1 LGVVTRALALAVVL
15 AAASCGEGSATE
27 EPAAP
32 AETSVEVTLWP
43 NGRGAGPEHSALL
56 ECNPSGGTH
65 DRPEE
70 ACAALAEQE
79 DALDPVPGGVAC
91 TQIYGGPLE
100 ARVFGTVG
108 GREVDVFFNRT
119 NGCEIDRWDRLAPV
133 LEISAGKAG
142 PR

>member
-1 LGVVTRALALAVVL
+1 MIVT
-15 AAASCGEGSATE
+15 ASCGEGSATG
-27 EPAAP
+27 EPSAP
-32 AETSVEVTLWP
+32 PETSVEVTLWP

-56 ECNPSGGTH
+56 ECNPPRGTH

-70 ACAALAEQE
+70 ACAALERDGA
-79 DALDPVPGGVAC
+79 ALAPVAGNVVC

-100 ARVFGTVG
+100 ARVVGTVG
-108 GREVDVFFNRT
+108 GREVDVLFNRT

>member
-1 LGVVTRALALAVVL
+1 LGAVTRALALAVVL
-15 AAASCGEGSATE
+15 VTASCGDSSATG

-32 AETSVEVTLWP
+32 PETSVEVTLWP
-43 NGRGAGPEHSALL
+43 KGRDGGREQSALL
-56 ECNPSGGTH
+56 ECSPPGGTH

-70 ACAALAEQE
+70 ACAALERDGAALTHVAG
-79 DALDPVPGGVAC
+79 DAVC

-100 ARVFGTVG
+100 ARVFGSVG
-108 GREVDVFFNRT
+108 GREVDVLFNRT

-133 LEISAGKAG
+133 LEISAGRAG

>member
-1 LGVVTRALALAVVL
+1 VL
-15 AAASCGEGSATE
+15 VAASCGEGAATGESSA
-27 EPAAP
+27 P
-32 AETSVEVTLWP
+32 ETSVEVTLWP
-43 NGRGAGPEHSALL
+43 KGRDGGREHSALL
-56 ECNPSGGTH
+56 ECNPPGGTH

-70 ACAALAEQE
+70 ACAALDRD
-79 DALDPVPGGVAC
+79 DAALAPVAGDAVC

-108 GREVDVFFNRT
+108 GREVDVLFNRT
-119 NGCEIDRWDRLAPV
+119 NGCEIDRWDRLAPL